1 MSPLMG
7 QLANLDVM
15 RIISLIQPDNFIS
28 DNTSQYY
35 SKKNL
40 DMHRMIAGWETEN
53 KNVIDDLN
61 HINDSI
67 CTTKNMT
74 FSPELPLLFFTRD
87 DSVQNP
93 REDGKTSVSFY
104 DTYITNSSIQEVIP
118 LDGSHYLHWSC
129 KEEIVSYTNQF
140 VNYSVNSFLHQL
152 Q

>member
-1 MSPLMG
+1 
-7 QLANLDVM
+7 
-15 RIISLIQPDNFIS
+15 
-28 DNTSQYY
+28 
-35 SKKNL
+35 
-40 DMHRMIAGWETEN
+40 MIVVRCRNEYIEDGEWKSNELT
-53 KNVIDDLN
+53 LN

-87 DSVQNP
+87 DSGQNP

-104 DTYITNSSIQEVIP
+104 ETYITNSSIQEVIP

-140 VNYSVNSFLHQL
+140 VNYSVNSLLHQL